1 MSSNPETQDLRHQSP
16 LKDRSKS
23 RKRSFTPLL
32 LGLPA
37 LAIVIVAQAYPLFN
51 QFIMSFQEFGLSQ
64 QFGQAPEWV
73 GLDNYS
79 KLLTD
84 PTFWAV
90 LGRTLVF
97 CVVCAVLTLA
107 IGTAT
112 AVFLMRLNRL
122 VRVLIQSAMLLAW
135 ATPVLSTLTV
145 WQWLFATHSG
155 LVNWILTR
163 IGFEKFDGYSWLLE
177 SFSFFAIAAGVV
189 IWMSVPLAMLL
200 IYASLSQVN
209 GEMLEASEL
218 DGANAWERFWQ
229 IVIPTIAPVLMVVLL
244 LQVIWDLRVFTQI
257 KVLQEAGGVSSET
270 NVLGTYI
277 YQVGLAQGDYA
288 TGSAIATILLILT
301 MGLSWGY
308 LRSLLRQ
315 GDLK

>member
-1 MSSNPETQDLRHQSP
+1 MTSNPETQVSHSRTPVKGRTSG
-16 LKDRSKS
+16 
-23 RKRSFTPLL
+23 RKRALTPLL

-37 LAIVIVAQAYPLFN
+37 LAIVVLAQGYPLVR
-51 QFIMSFQEFGLSQ
+51 QFIMSFQEFGLAQ

-73 GLDNYS
+73 GLDNYVGI
-79 KLLTD
+79 LTD
-84 PTFWAV
+84 SAFWVV
-90 LGRTLVF
+90 LARTLVF
-97 CVVCAVLTLA
+97 CSVCATLTLV

-112 AVFLMRLNRL
+112 AVLLMRVTKL
-122 VRVLIQSAMLLAW
+122 VRILIQSAMLLAW

-145 WQWLFATHSG
+145 WQWLFATNSG
-155 LVNWILTR
+155 LVNWILTG
-163 IGFEKFDGYSWLLE
+163 IGFEQFDDYSWLLQP
-177 SFSFFAIAAGVV
+177 FTFFVIAAGVV

-200 IYASLSQVN
+200 IYASLSQVS
-209 GEMLEASEL
+209 GEMLEAGEL
-218 DGANAWERFWQ
+218 DGANAWERFRH
-229 IVIPTIAPVLMVVLL
+229 IVIPSIAPVLLVVLM

-257 KVLQEAGGVSSET
+257 KVLQDAGGVSSET

-301 MGLSWGY
+301 MALSWGY

>member
-1 MSSNPETQDLRHQSP
+1 MTSNLRTQELRKP
-16 LKDRSKS
+16 KPTKGRSTGRS
-23 RKRSFTPLL
+23 RALTPLL

-37 LAIVIVAQAYPLFN
+37 LAVVIVAQGYPLFN
-51 QFIMSFQEFGLSQ
+51 QFIMSFQEFGFSQ

-73 GLDNYS
+73 GLDNYT
-79 KLLTD
+79 KLLSD

-90 LGRTLVF
+90 LARTLIF
-97 CVVCAVLTLA
+97 CIVCATVTLA

-112 AVFLMRLNRL
+112 AVLLMRLTRV
-122 VRVLIQSAMLLAW
+122 VRILIQSAMLLAW

-163 IGFEKFDGYSWLLE
+163 IGFEQFDGYSWLLGQ
-177 SFSFFAIAAGVV
+177 FSFFVIAGAVV

-257 KVLQEAGGVSSET
+257 KVLQEAGGITSET

-288 TGSAIATILLILT
+288 TGAAIATILLILT
-301 MGLSWGY
+301 LGLSWGY

-315 GDLK
+315 GELK